1 MIKKKLVIFGVSFFL
16 ILPIFF
22 IACSSGGG
30 SGESGGSN
38 ESVAIEVEPQEHD
51 FGIATLSNSPA
62 ANQSNYPTPLEVKIK
77 NESSTNSVVISNI
90 IMSDTVNFALD
101 LSGGSNPCN
110 TSSPT
115 IGAGEFCSVEVLFQ
129 PQNEASYSA
138 NLRVEETDDKA
149 VTCRLSGVS
158 EAVTNLNVRINQVE
172 SDLQCP
178 AATITVYVSITD
190 QGGYPITGLLENNF
204 LVFEDSAIKNI
215 EDLSFVSQVTT
226 PISVAL
232 VMDNS
237 GSITDIPEALS
248 DMQEAVAF
256 FVDQLG
262 ANDEAEIV
270 KFAAQV
276 EVVQQFTSDKNL
288 LLNAID
294 KPVDLGRET
303 ALYDAAYIAVDDT
316 SSRIKERKA
325 VIIVSDGEDSDGFG
339 NPQSSNT
346 LSDVIS
352 FANEKGVAIFTIGL
366 GDVNEAVLKQM
377 ADDTGGQYFNSPTS
391 DNLLN
396 IYNQLSDILFED
408 QYIIQ
413 YISSLGVCETADLTI
428 QAESQT
434 IIGDDIK
441 EITPCCP

>member
-1 MIKKKLVIFGVSFFL
+1 M
-16 ILPIFF
+16 
-22 IACSSGGG
+22 ACSSGGG
-30 SGESGGSN
+30 SGGSN
-38 ESVAIEVEPQEHD
+38 ESVAINVEPQEHD

-77 NESSTNSVVISNI
+77 NESSKNSAVISNI
-90 IMSDTVNFALD
+90 IISDTVNFALD

-115 IGAGEFCSVEVLFQ
+115 IGAGEFCSVEVFFQ
-129 PQNEASYSA
+129 PLAKASYSA
-138 NLRVEETDDKA
+138 NLQIETKDNQA
-149 VTCRLSGVS
+149 LTCQLSGVG
-158 EAVTNLNVRINQVE
+158 EAVTNLTVRINQVE

-178 AATITVYVSITD
+178 AATITAYVSVTD
-190 QGGYPITGLLENNF
+190 QAGYSISGLLENNF

-215 EDLSFVSQVTT
+215 ENLSFVSQVIT

-270 KFAAQV
+270 KFATQV

-339 NPQSSNT
+339 NPQSSKT
-346 LSDVIS
+346 LNDVIS
-352 FANEKGVAIFTIGL
+352 FANEKGVAIFTVGL
-366 GDVNEAVLKQM
+366 GNVNEAVLIQM
-377 ADDTGGQYFNSPTS
+377 ANDTGGQYFNSPTS

-413 YISSLGVCETADLTI
+413 YISSLVVCETADLTI

-434 IIGDDIK
+434 IIGDDAK